1 MLLLTLEHNGQLTA
15 EISEEQIDGEIS
27 IGRDPSCQL
36 QASSEDKLI
45 SSKHA
50 IVKKQGKKL
59 LLQDADS
66 RNGIFFAWQAY
77 KLVQVASWG
86 QTNHWGDNSVRRGIT
101 EIGTR
106 LWHS

>member
-45 SSKHA
+45 S
-50 IVKKQGKKL
+50 
-59 LLQDADS
+59 
-66 RNGIFFAWQAY
+66 
-77 KLVQVASWG
+77 
-86 QTNHWGDNSVRRGIT
+86 
-101 EIGTR
+101 
-106 LWHS
+106 